1 MPISRYE
8 GRTKAANTNEMY
20 KDYFDRKGQKF
31 FKQYVTGMLSYPTE
45 KQIESLDL
53 VYHTW
58 GMGDR
63 YEKLASEHYG
73 DSRLWFIIAWFNKKP
88 LEQMAK
94 PGSVIYIPKPMERV
108 MDYMDI

>member
-31 FKQYVTGMLSYPTE
+31 FKQYVTGMLSYPSE
-45 KQIESLDL
+45 QQIERLDL
-53 VYHTW
+53 IYHTW

-63 YEKLASEHYG
+63 YDKLASVHYG
-73 DSRLWFIIAWFNKKP
+73 DPRLWFIIAWFNNLYSQANGKSDG
-88 LEQMAK
+88 LHGRLVEFFY
-94 PGSVIYIPKPMERV
+94 GLVIWRR
-108 MDYMDI
+108 